1 MKGGVRG
8 GNLRALW
15 EGRTLRI
22 RAVERGDLAALLAMV
37 VALTQHHG
45 DVARVTFESLERDFL
60 GPAAWYH
67 GLVAVQDAKVVGYA
81 AALPLG
87 RLGYGAR
94 GLDLHHLFVIPDARR
109 LGVGRA
115 LVRAVEDL
123 GRNLGCSYVIIGTHP
138 DNVAAQAYYQH
149 LGYGPHASTGKR
161 FTKPLV

>member
-1 MKGGVRG
+1 M
-8 GNLRALW
+8 
-15 EGRTLRI
+15 
-22 RAVERGDLAALLAMV
+22 AALLEMV

-45 DVARVTFESLERDFL
+45 DAARVTFESLERDFL
-60 GPAAWYH
+60 GPVAWYH

-94 GLDLHHLFVIPDARR
+94 GLDLHHLFVTPDARL
-109 LGVGRA
+109 LGIGRA

-138 DNVAAQAYYQH
+138 DNVAAQAYYQR

>member
-1 MKGGVRG
+1 MKGGCG

-22 RAVERGDLAALLAMV
+22 RAVERGDLVALLAMV

-45 DVARVTFESLERDFL
+45 DVAQVTLENLERDFL
-60 GPAAWYH
+60 GPVAWYH
-67 GLVAVQDAKVVGYA
+67 GLVAVQDATVVGYA

-94 GLDLHHLFVIPDARR
+94 GLDLHHLFVCPNARQ
-109 LGVGRA
+109 LGIGRA
-115 LVRAVEDL
+115 LVQGVEDL

-138 DNVAAQAYYQH
+138 DNLAAQAYYQH

-161 FTKPLV
+161 FAKLLV

>member
-1 MKGGVRG
+1 LGEGVHV
-8 GNLRALW
+8 
-15 EGRTLRI
+15 
-22 RAVERGDLAALLAMV
+22 RAVERGDLPALLAMV

-45 DVARVTFESLERDFL
+45 DVARVTLESLERDFF
-60 GPAAWYH
+60 GPVAWYH

-81 AALPLG
+81 AALTLG

-94 GLDLHHLFVIPDARR
+94 GLDLHHLFVRPDTRL

-115 LVRAVEDL
+115 LVQGVEDL

-138 DNVAAQAYYQH
+138 ENVAAQAYYQH